1 MCLCVWRTATVGG
14 KTARMITPA
23 RLTGTWDGTG
33 AQVSVKTHTH
43 MLTQTSGYTQI
54 CSHFFFLCNHRK
66 QIHTFA
72 YTFTHY
78 VHTVPCTHS
87 LTNPGGTSITLFL
100 QVAR

>member
-43 MLTQTSGYTQI
+43 MLTQTSGYRQI
-54 CSHFFFLCNHRK
+54 
-66 QIHTFA
+66 
-72 YTFTHY
+72 
-78 VHTVPCTHS
+78 
-87 LTNPGGTSITLFL
+87 
-100 QVAR
+100 